1 LGFKTVKELV
11 IKRIQE
17 GLIYHVPREYSKN
30 EFAQGLVTDDQVIA
44 MIVCCKGD
52 HDYETLPHHAIPKI
66 AVHIFKPKGKYDGY
80 YIKLYFL
87 EPNVCFIS
95 VHKSEHR

>member
-1 LGFKTVKELV
+1 MV
-11 IKRIQE
+11 
-17 GLIYHVPREYSKN
+17 YHVPREYGKN
-30 EFAQGLVTDDQVIA
+30 EYAQRLITDAQVIG
-44 MIVCCKGD
+44 MIECCKGD
-52 HDYETLPHHAIPKI
+52 RDYETLPHHSIPRVD
-66 AVHIFKPKGKYDGY
+66 VHIFKPKGKYDGY